1 MTKRYILALSLLLAT
16 VASMAGNVPALQIEM
31 RNGEVKQ
38 GVLANIDSLYFSDD
52 AMYLYV
58 VYQGISTQVV
68 AADIDRI
75 TYGDID
81 DDLLPAIV
89 WNGTS
94 ASAANPR
101 AFEGVSIDIHNA
113 DVTIRSSHSDEI
125 EYELSG
131 ESGDGLLKIYSEKK
145 FQLTLKGLSLTNQR
159 GAAIN
164 SQTGKKFTFKN
175 QKGYVNTLADG
186 AVYSLTPD
194 DEDEKACLFS
204 EGQIVFSGAGTL
216 NISSQKKHAIAS
228 DDYLYLDNGTIHI
241 TGAGDGKAGLHAN
254 DSIILAGAAVDIT
267 VAGDSVYEDGD
278 VDWATG
284 VKSKGDVLIASG
296 SLVINNAGLGGKGIR
311 AKRNIDITGG
321 DIRINLSGSGG
332 LYSSVHLVG
341 MGFAATD
348 VDAFT
353 TCGLKADSAV
363 NIIGGTVDIQAM
375 GSIGTCGIKSDGTL
389 TVGSIASAPALTV
402 ATYGQYV
409 SSGNSTTGSG
419 GKGGGGGHG
428 PGGMGGNDNY
438 LGDPKAIKILGEV
451 VVNNGDITLST
462 VAAGGEGLE
471 SKTQITVNGGSIAAS
486 CYDDAINCAGQ
497 IVFNGGYVYVRSTG
511 NDGIDSNGTGFL
523 FNGGVVLSSGTSG
536 AEEGFDCDN
545 YPFSIQGGTLVGI
558 GGATSTPTS
567 AAQPYASVS
576 GVSITAG
583 KYLGVKTADGTLL
596 FAMKCPNTLSNAT
609 VVLSHPQF
617 AAATTYTLV
626 YNATSVNVPDLT
638 LFDGDYCEG
647 GTTTDGSN
655 KTFTPK
661 TK

>member
-1 MTKRYILALSLLLAT
+1 MALSLLLAT

-31 RNGEVKQ
+31 RN
-38 GVLANIDSLYFSDD
+38 
-52 AMYLYV
+52 
-58 VYQGISTQVV
+58 
-68 AADIDRI
+68 
-75 TYGDID
+75 
-81 DDLLPAIV
+81 
-89 WNGTS
+89 
-94 ASAANPR
+94 
-101 AFEGVSIDIHNA
+101 
-113 DVTIRSSHSDEI
+113 
-125 EYELSG
+125 
-131 ESGDGLLKIYSEKK
+131 
-145 FQLTLKGLSLTNQR
+145 
-159 GAAIN
+159 
-164 SQTGKKFTFKN
+164 
-175 QKGYVNTLADG
+175 
-186 AVYSLTPD
+186 
-194 DEDEKACLFS
+194 
-204 EGQIVFSGAGTL
+204 
-216 NISSQKKHAIAS
+216 
-228 DDYLYLDNGTIHI
+228 
-241 TGAGDGKAGLHAN
+241 
-254 DSIILAGAAVDIT
+254 ILAGAAVDIT

-296 SLVINNAGLGGKGIR
+296 SLVINNA
-311 AKRNIDITGG
+311 
-321 DIRINLSGSGG
+321 
-332 LYSSVHLVG
+332 
-341 MGFAATD
+341 
-348 VDAFT
+348 
-353 TCGLKADSAV
+353 
-363 NIIGGTVDIQAM
+363 
-375 GSIGTCGIKSDGTL
+375 
-389 TVGSIASAPALTV
+389 
-402 ATYGQYV
+402 
-409 SSGNSTTGSG
+409 
-419 GKGGGGGHG
+419 
-428 PGGMGGNDNY
+428 
-438 LGDPKAIKILGEV
+438 
-451 VVNNGDITLST
+451 
-462 VAAGGEGLE
+462 
-471 SKTQITVNGGSIAAS
+471 GSIAAS